1 MDRCW
6 RPWEDC
12 DWELAKAVSG
22 YWANFV
28 KTGDPNGEDLP
39 RWEPY
44 TQDQKHPIL
53 LAETVHMLG

>member
-6 RPWEDC
+6 RPWEGC

-28 KTGDPNGEDLP
+28 KTGDPNGEGLP